1 MIRRLRGAKQANEG
15 SLEFRI
21 GFERCALEFFE
32 TQATSADA
40 ETASAAAALA
50 AECRAALE
58 VLGLREDAGEA
69 DVPAVTAAAAGRAK
83 TEVAEVEAEAL
94 RLELDE
100 IQRLREEV
108 YLLQMT
114 TSG

>member
-1 MIRRLRGAKQANEG
+1 M
-15 SLEFRI
+15 
-21 GFERCALEFFE
+21 
-32 TQATSADA
+32 
-40 ETASAAAALA
+40 
-50 AECRAALE
+50 
-58 VLGLREDAGEA
+58 REDAGEA

-100 IQRLREEV
+100 IQRLREEGVLDREAARKLREEV